1 MLGRKQSLVINTSTP
16 VCTHHTD
23 RRTHVHAHHAD
34 RRTRVCTPRRQ
45 AHTCTHHVDRHTRVC
60 TSRRQA
66 HVCAHHRDRHTCVHT
81 PQRQAHV
88 CAHTT
93 QTGALLQVPKRAL
106 CSSAS
111 NVSFQAWGKFLHS
124 VNLLSSN
131 QQGSPT
137 HPHFFGL
144 GCSWE
149 LSFFFLFFLNHS
161 LFLFFYFI
169 IYLFIYF
176 FISWRLITL
185 QYCSGFCHTLK

>member
-1 MLGRKQSLVINTSTP
+1 M
-16 VCTHHTD
+16 
-23 RRTHVHAHHAD
+23 
-34 RRTRVCTPRRQ
+34 
-45 AHTCTHHVDRHTRVC
+45 
-60 TSRRQA
+60 
-66 HVCAHHRDRHTCVHT
+66 
-81 PQRQAHV
+81 

-93 QTGALLQVPKRAL
+93 QTGTLLQVPKRAL

-149 LSFFFLFFLNHS
+149 LSFFFLFFLIII
-161 LFLFFYFI
+161 FIFIYLFFY
-169 IYLFIYF
+169 
-176 FISWRLITL
+176 
-185 QYCSGFCHTLK
+185 

>member
-1 MLGRKQSLVINTSTP
+1 M
-16 VCTHHTD
+16 
-23 RRTHVHAHHAD
+23 
-34 RRTRVCTPRRQ
+34 
-45 AHTCTHHVDRHTRVC
+45 
-60 TSRRQA
+60 
-66 HVCAHHRDRHTCVHT
+66 
-81 PQRQAHV
+81 

-93 QTGALLQVPKRAL
+93 QTGTLLQVPKRAL

-149 LSFFFLFFLNHS
+149 LSFFFSFFFNHY
-161 LFLFFYFI
+161 FYF
-169 IYLFIYF
+169 YLFIF
-176 FISWRLITL
+176 LL
-185 QYCSGFCHTLK
+185 VGG